1 MNLIVTVSLDLVGQG
16 AALVR
21 GRWRAH
27 QCFIPSAQGH
37 GGMGFS
43 TQNDAGDGG
52 VLTRGKTRRRTVSHW
67 LMAMASSSP
76 SSVMVKVALWWSSSS
91 GAPSYSGGAA
101 QVSFSDGRFGAGRFE
116 AAWLRWQFAKEA
128 PTHFDSHGGATG
140 GSLYRGKCP
149 V

>member
-21 GRWRAH
+21 GRQRAH

-52 VLTRGKTRRRTVSHW
+52 VLTRGQNTAEDGVTVAHGDGFLFSKLSDGEGGTLVVLQLRGSFLQW
-67 LMAMASSSP
+67 RC
-76 SSVMVKVALWWSSSS
+76 SS
-91 GAPSYSGGAA
+91 GKL
-101 QVSFSDGRFGAGRFE
+101 
-116 AAWLRWQFAKEA
+116 LRWSVWRGKIR
-128 PTHFDSHGGATG
+128 
-140 GSLYRGKCP
+140 GSLATMAVCEGGTDTF
-149 V
+149 